1 MKNHEISATLKMR
14 AFVMA
19 KEPKVQRDASLL
31 LEVIEF
37 TLASEKYCVPSRYVR
52 EVYPLKEFTPLPG
65 VPSYI
70 LGIVNIRGQILP
82 LVDLKKFFNFPLKG
96 IGELNKVIVIQDDR
110 MEFGILADEVI
121 GTNAIYK
128 DDILPVPH
136 TVSGIGEKYLEGVT
150 KEQLII
156 LDFEA
161 LLSDKNIF
169 VNDQVNL

>member
-1 MKNHEISATLKMR
+1 MKNKEISDKLKMR
-14 AFVMA
+14 ALAMA
-19 KEPKVQRDASLL
+19 KEPEKQRDASSI

-37 TLASEKYCVPSRYVR
+37 TLASEKYGVPSKYVR
-52 EVYPLKEFTPLPG
+52 EVFPLKEFTPLPG

-82 LVDLKKFFNFPLKG
+82 LVDLKKFFDFPLKG

-121 GTNAIYK
+121 GTKAVYRE
-128 DDILPVPH
+128 DILPVPN

-150 KEQLII
+150 KERLII
-156 LDFEA
+156 LDLEA
-161 LLSDKNIF
+161 LLSDKNILA
-169 VNDQVNL
+169 NDQVAP